1 MLFFRSLASRN
12 DKVLFCFKR
21 SSSSFLLE
29 NLIENDFQV
38 LFLRLSAILEIVTV
52 FNIAYNGL
60 HFVIKSSCLN
70 FYGLKSK
77 CCIEIK

>member
-52 FNIAYNGL
+52 AYNGL